1 MGFNSS
7 HSTTSNNNSSS
18 PSTSIARISPIKLPS
33 PSKLS
38 QRLAQSSPRDLES
51 FPQAVASQAQ
61 TQTRLIP
68 FNSSKS
74 KIPSSSSSSSNSTSP
89 LASTSK
95 FTLPTLVPSAVVA
108 GVPKVLFKPTES
120 LKDYKAR
127 LAKEE
132 KLEKE
137 VAVHKDHSKS
147 ERLGEDE
154 EKIIFGTNMRAFKPL
169 LGRRKRSLP
178 RRVGEVGKRTQVGE
192 GEVKEGERS
201 AYGKTFDW

>member
-1 MGFNSS
+1 M
-7 HSTTSNNNSSS
+7 
-18 PSTSIARISPIKLPS
+18 
-33 PSKLS
+33 
-38 QRLAQSSPRDLES
+38 
-51 FPQAVASQAQ
+51 
-61 TQTRLIP
+61 
-68 FNSSKS
+68 
-74 KIPSSSSSSSNSTSP
+74 
-89 LASTSK
+89 
-95 FTLPTLVPSAVVA
+95 FTLPTLVPSAVLS